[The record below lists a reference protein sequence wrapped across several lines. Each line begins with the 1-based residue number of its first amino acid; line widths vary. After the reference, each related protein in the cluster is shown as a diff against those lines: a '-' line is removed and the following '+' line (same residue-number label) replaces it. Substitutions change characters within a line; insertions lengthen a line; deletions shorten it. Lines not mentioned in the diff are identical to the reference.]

1 MMAILAPS
9 FTPIFTP
16 VFPPIVV
23 PSIYFGLGS
32 ALVIFACIIRAL
44 VVVRKS
50 AKRKHQAG
58 NNR

>member
-9 FTPIFTP
+9 FTP

-32 ALVIFACIIRAL
+32 ALVIFACIIQIPSGRAQG
-44 VVVRKS
+44 R
-50 AKRKHQAG
+50 
-58 NNR
+58 